1 MPGVVYKHN
10 YENLKKKYSNFYMPK
25 VVVKV
30 NDAELTN
37 EKKGFPVGNVVVD
50 LTSGYE
56 ASIAEFSIFEVYDI
70 TQNEFLFESIKKYIL
85 LGSKVEIEFGY
96 SDVTTCVFI
105 GVITRVNFLYEADGI
120 PCVKVTAMDV
130 KGVMMAGS
138 YERQLTATTYAEAV
152 AEILARTSYEKLKDT
167 GIITKTTIQAT
178 PDKQPASTS
187 EGLSSVP
194 GAGAVSGAMGAAS
207 GAMGAAGGAAG
218 AVAAS
223 DITMEMTAESDYEY
237 VVKAGKRNNFEFYT
251 ECGEVIFRK
260 AKSGGFLM
268 ELDPTM
274 GMDSFDITYDIT
286 GIVDKVIVRGMD
298 VSKAKLI
305 KHEKKLSNTLSQ
317 GNKAKVVISGSQKV
331 YVDSTVSST
340 EDAAARASS
349 LAEKIAYR
357 YGSLSCELIGVPE
370 LLPGYYINLYGLGT
384 GADNY
389 FYLNK
394 VRHELDSQGRYSVSI
409 EGVCSNASG
418 TDVTADIIS
427 NQNSAAML
435 ATVSAPAAG
444 GGGALGSLGGLAGN
458 LNSVA
463 NAAQNAANQAQSA
476 YDTAKNAVNQAQS
489 AYDTAK
495 NTASQAVNTVSNVVN
510 TATAA
515 AAAAATVAGAATAAA
530 STVSGVV
537 QSVED
542 GGGIDVSS
550 ITENLL

>member
-30 NDAELTN
+30 NDTELTN
-37 EKKGFPVGNVVVD
+37 AKKGFPVGNVVVD

-70 TQNEFLFESIKKYIL
+70 AQNEFLFESIKKYIL

-178 PDKQPASTS
+178 PDKQPASSAS

-194 GAGAVSGAMGAAS
+194 GVGAVSGAVGAAS
-207 GAMGAAGGAAG
+207 GAASGAAG

-340 EDAAARASS
+340 EDAAARADS

-394 VRHELDSQGRYSVSI
+394 VRHELDSQGRYRVSI

-444 GGGALGSLGGLAGN
+444 GGGALGSLGGLANN
-458 LNSVA
+458 LNS
-463 NAAQNAANQAQSA
+463 AANTAQ
-476 YDTAKNAVNQAQS
+476 NAVNQAQS
-489 AYDTAK
+489 AYDTAQNAVNQAQSAYDTVK
-495 NTASQAVNTVSNVVN
+495 NTASEAANTVSNVVS

-515 AAAAATVAGAATAAA
+515 AATAATVAGAATAAA
-530 STVSGVV
+530 STASGAV
-537 QSVED
+537 QAVED
-542 GGGIDVSS
+542 GGGIDVGS
-550 ITENLL
+550 IAGNIL

>member
-25 VVVKV
+25 VVIKV
-30 NDAELTN
+30 SDTELTN

-70 TQNEFLFESIKKYIL
+70 TQNEFLFNSIKKYIL

-96 SDVTTCVFI
+96 SDTTTCVFI
-105 GVITRVNFLYEADGI
+105 GVITRVNFLYESDGI

-138 YERQLTATTYAEAV
+138 YEKQLTATTYAEAV

-167 GIITKTTIQAT
+167 GIITKTTVQAT
-178 PDKQPASTS
+178 PDKQPTPAAA

-194 GAGAVSGAMGAAS
+194 GVGAVSGAVGAAS
-207 GAMGAAGGAAG
+207 GAASGVAG
-218 AVAAS
+218 AVGAS

-237 VVKAGKRNNFEFYT
+237 VVKAGKRNNYEFYT

-317 GNKAKVVISGSQKV
+317 GNKAKTVISGSQKV

-340 EDAAARASS
+340 EDAAARANS

-394 VRHELDSQGRYSVSI
+394 VRHELDSQGRYRVSI

-435 ATVSAPAAG
+435 ATVSAPVAG
-444 GGGALGSLGGLAGN
+444 GGGALGSLGGLANN
-458 LNSVA
+458 LSSAA
-463 NAAQNAANQAQSA
+463 NAAQ
-476 YDTAKNAVNQAQS
+476 NAVNQAQS

-495 NTASQAVNTVSNVVN
+495 NVVDQAQSAYDTVKNTASQAVNTVNNVVS

-515 AAAAATVAGAATAAA
+515 TAAAATVAGTATAAA
-530 STVSGVV
+530 STVSGAVHA
-537 QSVED
+537 VED
-542 GGGIDVSS
+542 GIDVSS
-550 ITENLL
+550 IAGNLL